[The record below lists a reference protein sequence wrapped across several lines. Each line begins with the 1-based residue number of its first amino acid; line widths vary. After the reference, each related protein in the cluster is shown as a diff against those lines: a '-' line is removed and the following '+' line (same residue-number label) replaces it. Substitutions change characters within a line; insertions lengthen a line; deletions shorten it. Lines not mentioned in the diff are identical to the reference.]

1 MGEEVLSVEETQVWG
16 ELQDL
21 YDFNH
26 DSVGAAQ
33 HAAILQIGHG
43 NGSQGAA
50 RANGII
56 YRTRVF
62 IHKITTGLP

>member
-33 HAAILQIGHG
+33 NAAILQIGHG

-50 RANGII
+50 A
-56 YRTRVF
+56 
-62 IHKITTGLP
+62 PAA

>member
-1 MGEEVLSVEETQVWG
+1 MGEEVLSVEETQVCG

-26 DSVGAAQ
+26 DSGGAAQ
-33 HAAILQIGHG
+33 NAAILQIGHG

-50 RANGII
+50 RASGVI
-56 YRTRVF
+56 YRTKVF
-62 IHKITTGLP
+62 FNKTYEGLP